1 MIYQVTSSKAE
12 LEGAQ
17 ARFLVDDSDGIV
29 RSVYL
34 DRKMMVVEMMRVLW
48 HAKTEPLQWASV
60 HAALLQAGGF
70 TIQERNEGQDIPTN
84 KKLALW
90 CSKYEQHKRV
100 KYKVSA
106 ADSGKM
112 KSLAITE
119 ELLEYYLN
127 DDKLPQNATTW
138 LFRGKQSIANLVK
151 YQNEVRTSMAQGAP
165 SKFPSSYSAEYER
178 KLDGPGITAYRK
190 HLASLGLVP
199 KRARDGSIM
208 DYIPADHGTN
218 A

>member
-1 MIYQVTSSKAE
+1 MIYQVTSSKPE

-17 ARFLVDDSDGIV
+17 ARFLVDDTDGIV
-29 RSVYL
+29 RSIYL
-34 DRKMMVVEMMRVLW
+34 DKKMMVVVMLNVLW
-48 HAKTEPLQWASV
+48 HSRTEPLEWASIRSALE
-60 HAALLQAGGF
+60 AAEGY
-70 TIQERNEGQDIPTN
+70 TIKERNEGLDIPTN

-90 CSKYEQHKRV
+90 CRMYELHKKV

-106 ADSGKM
+106 SDSGKM
-112 KSLAITE
+112 KALAITE
-119 ELLEYYLN
+119 ELLNYYLN

-165 SKFPSSYSAEYER
+165 SRFPNAYSADYER
-178 KLDGPGITAYRK
+178 KLDGPGITEYRK

-199 KRARDGSIM
+199 KRARDGSIL
-208 DYIPADHGTN
+208 DYVKADHGTN